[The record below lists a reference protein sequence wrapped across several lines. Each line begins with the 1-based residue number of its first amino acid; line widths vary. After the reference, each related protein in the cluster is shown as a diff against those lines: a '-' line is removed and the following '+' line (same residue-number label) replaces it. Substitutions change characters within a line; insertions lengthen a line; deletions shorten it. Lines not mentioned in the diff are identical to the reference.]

1 MELKG
6 LFTKSSIIGLLGLHT
21 KQPDFSLTAGWNLS
35 TGESNFF
42 FCCSLLSSLVWVD
55 RHTLLNV
62 GAIPPKGLIARL
74 TIRKGIRWP
83 GFLGEQPLR

>member
-1 MELKG
+1 MVISQRK
-6 LFTKSSIIGLLGLHT
+6 LLGLA
-21 KQPDFSLTAGWNLS
+21 FMLRCGMISFL
-35 TGESNFF
+35 
-42 FCCSLLSSLVWVD
+42 CCSLLSSLVWVN